1 MIIVLASVIPV
12 GVIFVLVWWRQAD
25 QWADAERKRFK
36 SKDKPQILQVVVRD
50 EEAPR

>member
-36 SKDKPQILQVVVRD
+36 VKDQPQTPQVVVRD